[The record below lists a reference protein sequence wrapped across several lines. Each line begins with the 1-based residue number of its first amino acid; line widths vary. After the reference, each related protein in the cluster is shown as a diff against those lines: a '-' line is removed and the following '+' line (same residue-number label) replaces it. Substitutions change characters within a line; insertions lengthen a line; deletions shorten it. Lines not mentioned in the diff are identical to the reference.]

1 MKSIILSLALTLGVL
16 GQAMA
21 ETRYVSDRLE
31 IQMRAGK
38 GTQFRILRSLPSGT
52 PLEILEVDKQNQYS
66 RVRAPDGVEGW
77 VLNHLLMSGPSAR
90 DRLARAEKK
99 LARLELENSK
109 LKTSLAELRKAK
121 GSTDQ
126 ERSSLQKEA
135 SKLGQ
140 ELERIRRTASSA
152 LAIDAENKELKSKI
166 VGYERQ
172 SQSLLGK
179 SGPERSHCTGL
190 VYGRCG
196 RHSVGHDYRPDYSA
210 HSLAQEIQLGFAVG
224 NACHCEECSDV
235 AISGR
240 LLPNDEIAALRSQ

>member
-1 MKSIILSLALTLGVL
+1 VKSIILSLALTLGIL

-38 GTQFRILRSLPSGT
+38 GNQFRILRSLPSGT

-109 LKTSLAELRKAK
+109 LKTALAELRKAK
-121 GSTDQ
+121 SSVDQ
-126 ERSSLQKEA
+126 ERDSFQKQA
-135 SKLGQ
+135 NKLGQ
-140 ELERIRRTASSA
+140 ELERIRHTASSA
-152 LAIDAENKELKSKI
+152 LAIDAENRELKSRI

-172 SQSLLGK
+172 SQSLLQENQSLKDRTARDWFMVGAGVILLGMIIGLIIPRIRWRKK
-179 SGPERSHCTGL
+179 SSW
-190 VYGRCG
+190 
-196 RHSVGHDYRPDYSA
+196 D
-210 HSLAQEIQLGFAVG
+210 SL
-224 NACHCEECSDV
+224 
-235 AISGR
+235 
-240 LLPNDEIAALRSQ
+240 